1 MGTVKQDANGVPE
14 EWTLLHAGVNRLV
27 KNGKDYELR
36 LSEEDL
42 DAIVAYQ
49 AKKGEAIPIDS
60 NHYLHILAEKHGV
73 EESEALRLIPS
84 GVAAMGFGTLFREG
98 DELRIRAEWTPVAY
112 ELLKEKI
119 FRYCSPVIR
128 GLKEGPIRITSVA
141 MENEPALNCEDV
153 LAAGGEEEADPEDIG
168 RNAIELKRLQDPV
181 SIERAL
187 RSLLGEEF
195 MNKIVLSGEDDAED
209 AVERTAAAIEAK
221 ADAIAAV
228 REGLGMA
235 DDEPDEAMSAALDA
249 VKERTAQADALRQEL
264 DTMVCAAEEKRK
276 AELIEQGLQE
286 GKLTHAL
293 EDWAKSQDCAV
304 LASYLEH
311 APAVVPGRMAFAPD
325 RRRGPKRS
333 LSAADEEM
341 IRKFGFDKDE
351 YQRAMHG

>member
-14 EWTLLHAGVNRLV
+14 EWTLLHAGANRLV

-36 LSEEDL
+36 LSVEDL

-49 AKKGEAIPIDS
+49 EKKGEAIPIDS
-60 NHYLHILAEKHGV
+60 NHYLHILAEKHDV

-98 DELRIRAEWTPVAY
+98 DELRIRAEWTPGAY

-141 MENEPALNCEDV
+141 MENEPALNCEDI
-153 LAAGGEEEADPEDIG
+153 LAAGREREEADPEDIA
-168 RNAIELKRLQDPV
+168 RNTVELKRLQDP
-181 SIERAL
+181 IERAL
-187 RSLLGEEF
+187 GHLLGQGLWNE
-195 MNKIVLSGEDDAED
+195 IVLSGEDDEEGAF
-209 AVERTAAAIEAK
+209 ERTAAAIEAK
-221 ADAIAAV
+221 ANTIAAM
-228 REGLGMA
+228 REGLGVS
-235 DDEPDEAMSAALDA
+235 DGEPDEAMSSALA
-249 VKERTAQADALRQEL
+249 SMKERAGQADALRQEL
-264 DTMVCAAEEKRK
+264 DTMICAAEEKRK
-276 AELIEQGLQE
+276 DELIDQGLQE

-293 EDWAKSQDCAV
+293 EGWARTQDCTV

-311 APAVVPGRMAFAPD
+311 APAVVPGRMTFAPD
-325 RRRGPKRS
+325 RQAPKRS

>member
-36 LSEEDL
+36 LSVEDL
-42 DAIVAYQ
+42 DAIAAYQ
-49 AKKGEAIPIDS
+49 VKKGEAVPIDS

-73 EESEALRLIPS
+73 EESEVLRLIPS

-98 DELRIRAEWTPVAY
+98 DELRIRAEWTPGAY

-153 LAAGGEEEADPEDIG
+153 LAAGGEEDADPDDIG
-168 RNAIELKRLQDPV
+168 RNAIELKRLQDP
-181 SIERAL
+181 IERAL
-187 RSLLGEEF
+187 GRLLGKTAWNE
-195 MNKIVLSGEDDAED
+195 IVLSGEDDED
-209 AVERTAAAIEAK
+209 GAFERTAAAIEAK
-221 ADAIAAV
+221 ADVITAM
-228 REGLGMA
+228 REGLGIA
-235 DDEPDEAMSAALDA
+235 DDEPDESMSAALDA
-249 VKERTAQADALRQEL
+249 VKERAGQADALWQEL

-293 EDWAKSQDCAV
+293 EDWAKTQDCAV
-304 LASYLEH
+304 LASYLKH
-311 APAVVPGRMAFAPD
+311 APAVVPKRMAFAPD
-325 RRRGPKRS
+325 KQRAPKRS

>member
-27 KNGKDYELR
+27 KNGKDYELH
-36 LSEEDL
+36 LSVEDL
-42 DAIVAYQ
+42 DAIAAYQ

-98 DELRIRAEWTPVAY
+98 NELRIHAEWTPGAY
-112 ELLKEKI
+112 ELLRERI

-141 MENEPALNCEDV
+141 MENEPALNCEDA
-153 LAAGGEEEADPEDIG
+153 LAAGSEAEGSDPEDTA
-168 RNAIELKRLQDPV
+168 RRAIELKRLQDP
-181 SIERAL
+181 IERAL
-187 RSLLGEEF
+187 ERLLGKGLWNE
-195 MNKIVLSGEDDAED
+195 IVLSGEDDAES
-209 AVERTAAAIEAK
+209 AFERTAEAIEAK
-221 ADAIAAV
+221 ADAISAV

-235 DDEPDEAMSAALDA
+235 DDEPDGAMSAALAA
-249 VKERTAQADALRQEL
+249 VKERAVKADALRKEL
-264 DTMVCAAEEKRK
+264 DTMICAAEEKRK

-286 GKLTHAL
+286 GKLTHAMK
-293 EDWAKSQDCAV
+293 DWANAQDCAA
-304 LASYLEH
+304 LSSYLEH
-311 APAVVPGRMAFAPD
+311 APAMVPGRMTFVPD
-325 RRRGPKRS
+325 RRRTPVRN
-333 LSAADEEM
+333 LTAADEEM
-341 IRKFGFDKDE
+341 IRKFGFDKEE

>member
-27 KNGKDYELR
+27 KNGKDYELK
-36 LSEEDL
+36 LGEEDL
-42 DAIVAYQ
+42 DAIAAYQ
-49 AKKGEAIPIDS
+49 VKKGETIPIDS
-60 NHYLHILAEKHGV
+60 NHYLHFLAEKHGV

-98 DELRIRAEWTPVAY
+98 DELRIRAEWTPGAY

-153 LAAGGEEEADPEDIG
+153 LAAGGEGEDTDPEDIG
-168 RNAIELKRLQDPV
+168 RNAIELKRLQDP
-181 SIERAL
+181 IERAL
-187 RSLLGEEF
+187 GRLLGKTVWNE
-195 MNKIVLSGEDDAED
+195 IVLSGENDEEGAF
-209 AVERTAAAIEAK
+209 ERTAAAIEAK
-221 ADAIAAV
+221 ADIITAM
-228 REGLGMA
+228 REGLGIA
-235 DDEPDEAMSAALDA
+235 DDEADETMSAALDS
-249 VKERTAQADALRQEL
+249 VKERAGQADALRQAL
-264 DTMVCAAEEKRK
+264 DTMICAAEEKRK

-293 EDWAKSQDCAV
+293 EDWAKTQDCTV

-311 APAVVPGRMAFAPD
+311 APAVVPGRMTFAPD
-325 RRRGPKRS
+325 KRRAPKRS
-333 LSAADEEM
+333 LSEADEEM

>member
-27 KNGKDYELR
+27 KNGKDYELH
-36 LSEEDL
+36 LSVEDL
-42 DAIVAYQ
+42 DAIAAYQ

-98 DELRIRAEWTPVAY
+98 DELRIRAEWTPGAY

-153 LAAGGEEEADPEDIG
+153 LAAGGEGEDADPEDIG
-168 RNAIELKRLQDPV
+168 RNAIELKRLQDP
-181 SIERAL
+181 IERAL
-187 RSLLGEEF
+187 GRLLGKTVWNE
-195 MNKIVLSGEDDAED
+195 IVLSGEADEENAF
-209 AVERTAAAIEAK
+209 ERTAVAIEAK
-221 ADAIAAV
+221 ADLITAM
-228 REGLGMA
+228 REGLGIA
-235 DDEPDEAMSAALDA
+235 ADEPDEIMSKALSA
-249 VKERTAQADALRQEL
+249 VKERADQADALQQEL

-293 EDWAKSQDCAV
+293 EGWAKTQDCAV

-311 APAVVPGRMAFAPD
+311 APAVVPGRMSFAPD
-325 RRRGPKRS
+325 RQRTSSRS
-333 LSAADEEM
+333 LTSADEEM

-351 YQRAMHG
+351 YQRAMLG

>member
-1 MGTVKQDANGVPE
+1 MSNVKQDANGVPE
-14 EWTLLHAGVNRLV
+14 EWTLLHACVNRLV

-36 LSEEDL
+36 LSVEDL
-42 DAIVAYQ
+42 DAIAAYQ

-73 EESEALRLIPS
+73 EESEVLRLIPS
-84 GVAAMGFGTLFREG
+84 GVAAMGFGTLFRKN
-98 DELRIRAEWTPVAY
+98 DELRIRAEWTPGAY

-153 LAAGGEEEADPEDIG
+153 RAAGGEEDAAPEDIG
-168 RNAIELKRLQDPV
+168 RNAIELKRLQDP
-181 SIERAL
+181 IERAL
-187 RSLLGEEF
+187 GRLLGKTAWDE
-195 MNKIVLSGEDDAED
+195 IVLSGEDDAED
-209 AVERTAAAIEAK
+209 AVERTAVAIEAK
-221 ADAIAAV
+221 ADVITAM
-228 REGLGMA
+228 REGLGIA
-235 DDEPDEAMSAALDA
+235 DDEPDETMSAALNA
-249 VKERTAQADALRQEL
+249 VKERAGQADALRQEL
-264 DTMVCAAEEKRK
+264 DTMVCAAEGKRK

-293 EDWAKSQDCAV
+293 EEWAKTQDCAV

-311 APAVVPGRMAFAPD
+311 APVLVPGRMAFAPD
-325 RRRGPKRS
+325 KRRSPKRN
-333 LSAADEEM
+333 LSQADEEM

>member
-1 MGTVKQDANGVPE
+1 MGTVKRDANGVPT

-27 KNGKDYELR
+27 KNGKDYELH
-36 LSEEDL
+36 LSVEDL
-42 DAIVAYQ
+42 DAIAAYQ

-73 EESEALRLIPS
+73 EENEALRLVPS

-98 DELRIRAEWTPVAY
+98 DELRIRAEWTPGAY

-141 MENEPALNCEDV
+141 MENEPALNCEDA
-153 LAAGGEEEADPEDIG
+153 LAAGGEDADPEDVA
-168 RNAIELKRLQDPV
+168 RNMLELRRPQDPV
-181 SIERAL
+181 ERAL
-187 RSLLGEEF
+187 GLLLGKDFLNE
-195 MNKIVLSGEDDAED
+195 IALAGEDDVDTAC
-209 AVERTAAAIEAK
+209 ERTAAAIEAK
-221 ADAIAAV
+221 AETIAV
-228 REGLGMA
+228 MRTGLGLT
-235 DDEPDEAMSAALDA
+235 DGDPDEAMYGALDA
-249 VKERTAQADALRQEL
+249 VKERANEADSLRREL
-264 DTMVCAAEEKRK
+264 DTLAAAAEDRRK
-276 AELIEQGLQE
+276 AELIERGLQE

-293 EDWAKSQDCAV
+293 EGWAKGQDCAV

-311 APAVVPGRMAFAPD
+311 APAVVPGRMEFAPD
-325 RRRGPKRS
+325 RKRTQVRS

-351 YQRAMHG
+351 YQRAILG

>member
-42 DAIVAYQ
+42 DAIAAYQ
-49 AKKGEAIPIDS
+49 TKKGEAIPIDS

-98 DELRIRAEWTPVAY
+98 DELRIRAEWTPGAY

-153 LAAGGEEEADPEDIG
+153 LAAGGEEDVDPDDIG
-168 RNAIELKRLQDPV
+168 RNTIELKRLQDP
-181 SIERAL
+181 IERAL
-187 RSLLGEEF
+187 GRLLGKTVWHES
-195 MNKIVLSGEDDAED
+195 VLSGEDDEEGAF
-209 AVERTAAAIEAK
+209 ERTAAAIEAK
-221 ADAIAAV
+221 ADVITAM
-228 REGLGMA
+228 RESLGIA
-235 DDEPDEAMSAALDA
+235 DDEPDETMSAALDS
-249 VKERTAQADALRQEL
+249 VKARAGQADAMQQEL
-264 DTMVCAAEEKRK
+264 DTMICAAEEKRK

-293 EDWAKSQDCAV
+293 EDWAKTQDFAV

-311 APAVVPGRMAFAPD
+311 APAVVPGRLAFAPD
-325 RRRGPKRS
+325 KQRAPKRN

-351 YQRAMHG
+351 YQRSIHG